1 MLNNTIKTMLFSF
14 LLVLAIQA
22 CFVQSESFS
31 ESTDLIG
38 KRSKKAE
45 HESMPDEL
53 KTLRANIRYYVYYSD
68 IVQNGMFSNQ
78 LQKKRAHE
86 NLQIVQNKLQHF
98 INKYR
103 NNKYMISQALQE
115 YQRLMNNYRE
125 NFPLAPFAKS
135 KKPFMWG

>member
-125 NFPLAPFAKS
+125 NFPLSPFAKS